1 VDETCQG
8 KFNSTP
14 IVQGLVKPA
23 PLFSPRFFMPVY
35 EFSCSNGCEN
45 FEVWRSIDQRQANTE
60 CPGCGVKGQRIF
72 SPPLTLSGPLR
83 LRIESNEPKIVRKQI
98 NDPSK
103 PRLKEA
109 GGGARPWML
118 NRGC

>member
-1 VDETCQG
+1 
-8 KFNSTP
+8 
-14 IVQGLVKPA
+14 
-23 PLFSPRFFMPVY
+23 
-35 EFSCSNGCEN
+35 
-45 FEVWRSIDQRQANTE
+45 
-60 CPGCGVKGQRIF
+60 VKGQRIF

-83 LRIESNEPKIVRKQI
+83 LRIESNEPKIVRKQM